1 MGSFSQTFGVKP
13 ILIYLR
19 RNHEAF
25 HPFYGHPFYGHP
37 GCAPA
42 VCEGCAAEGAADVAA
57 VLAIDCHADLV
68 DCHAGAVA
76 GIKDC
81 HEPLKG
87 CYKCHFNP
95 ADEACVKE
103 CLVGPLPCARDNKIA
118 AGKCIHDNKV
128 ALAKCLDDKAVS
140 LAKARQCVHCAPFCP
155 KAE

>member
-1 MGSFSQTFGVKP
+1 MGQFQPTIWSGTNTH
-13 ILIYLR
+13 YLR
-19 RNHEAF
+19 RNHEDCRA
-25 HPFYGHPFYGHP
+25 
-37 GCAPA
+37 
-42 VCEGCAAEGAADVAA
+42 AA
-57 VLAIDCHADLV
+57 VEGDKA
-68 DCHAGAVA
+68 
-76 GIKDC
+76 C

-103 CLVGPLPCARDNKIA
+103 CLTGPFPCARDNKIA
-118 AGKCIHDNKV
+118 LGKCIHDNKV